1 MKIQRILIIVSYI
14 EISYHGQ
21 DIIVIEP
28 VFLERTEVAVYI
40 MIAFIVNTFEAM
52 QTRFFFWSFK
62 SREINLEISFTIPC
76 YIFIVFEFS
85 ITFLALELM
94 CVACKSCMFSFPAIL
109 TLWDIRVHVSISNS
123 GNVVFYIEASFY
135 E

>member
-1 MKIQRILIIVSYI
+1 LFYCPILRALVHNTY
-14 EISYHGQ
+14 YGQ

-28 VFLERTEVAVYI
+28 VFLERTEVAVHI

-76 YIFIVFEFS
+76 YISMVFEFS
-85 ITFLALELM
+85 ITFLALEPM

-109 TLWDIRVHVSISNS
+109 TLWNIRVHISTSNS
-123 GNVVFYIEASFY
+123 GNVVFYIEAPFY